1 MIEKSNHTTIYRSL
15 KLLTKMAQGEWLISN
30 QAKLRKRSL
39 MHTPIFFL
47 KVKNCLIN
55 SSAKRRWAL
64 SGVPLQRIA
73 LGFSHLAPNCF
84 NRCHT
89 AKARSKAL
97 KPYPLVFLSI
107 YCCQVTNAKQQ
118 EGLWD
123 LLLYWPVLEH
133 AQKFALL
140 LQVSVTGWRKAKQE
154 RVKGVS
160 ERKWKKLYLT
170 LPLLMC
176 W

>member
-1 MIEKSNHTTIYRSL
+1 
-15 KLLTKMAQGEWLISN
+15 MAQGERLISN

-47 KVKNCLIN
+47 KVKNCVIN
-55 SSAKRRWAL
+55 SRVKRRWVL
-64 SGVPLQRIA
+64 SGVPLRRIA
-73 LGFSHLAPNCF
+73 LCFSHLAPNCF

-89 AKARSKAL
+89 AKAWSKAS
-97 KPYPLVFLSI
+97 KRYPSVFLSI
-107 YCCQVTNAKQQ
+107 HCCQVANVKQQ

-133 AQKFALL
+133 AQEFALL

-160 ERKWKKLYLT
+160 KRKWKKLYLT
-170 LPLLMC
+170 FPLLMC